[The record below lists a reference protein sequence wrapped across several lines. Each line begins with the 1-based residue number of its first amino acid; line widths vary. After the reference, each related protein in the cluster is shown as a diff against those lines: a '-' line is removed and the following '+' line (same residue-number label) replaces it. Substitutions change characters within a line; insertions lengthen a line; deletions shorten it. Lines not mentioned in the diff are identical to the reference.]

1 MVSRGEMYCYR
12 YAPILPGEY
21 RIYERRGKTVCK
33 EYGFTAVCGDR
44 HGFVKVSEKDR
55 RYFAYTD
62 SNPFMP
68 IGINMAFPQSFAV
81 SDGSEFGQS
90 DNIAYIGL
98 KQYETWFKKANENGV
113 NLVRIW
119 CGHTYFSVDTNEAGV
134 FHIEQFAKLDRIN
147 TLKSRTATSKRK
159 STIMKSFVRFPLSV
173 RLSTRT
179 AIRSP
184 SLTIVSSRLLSIR
197 LLSVPLCHSLSF

>member
-33 EYGFTAVCGDR
+33 EYGFAAVCGDR

-90 DNIAYIGL
+90 DNIAYIGWL
-98 KQYETWFKKANENGV
+98 RTSDAVEERGGAKVTAFHMDDFRKCDKKITAKELWDN
-113 NLVRIW
+113 
-119 CGHTYFSVDTNEAGV
+119 YV
-134 FHIEQFAKLDRIN
+134 F
-147 TLKSRTATSKRK
+147 
-159 STIMKSFVRFPLSV
+159 
-173 RLSTRT
+173 RLF
-179 AIRSP
+179 
-184 SLTIVSSRLLSIR
+184 LRLLMIFFTLSNNS
-197 LLSVPLCHSLSF
+197 LLIIPS

>member
-98 KQYETWFKKANENGV
+98 KQYET
-113 NLVRIW
+113 
-119 CGHTYFSVDTNEAGV
+119 
-134 FHIEQFAKLDRIN
+134 
-147 TLKSRTATSKRK
+147 
-159 STIMKSFVRFPLSV
+159 
-173 RLSTRT
+173 
-179 AIRSP
+179 
-184 SLTIVSSRLLSIR
+184 
-197 LLSVPLCHSLSF
+197 